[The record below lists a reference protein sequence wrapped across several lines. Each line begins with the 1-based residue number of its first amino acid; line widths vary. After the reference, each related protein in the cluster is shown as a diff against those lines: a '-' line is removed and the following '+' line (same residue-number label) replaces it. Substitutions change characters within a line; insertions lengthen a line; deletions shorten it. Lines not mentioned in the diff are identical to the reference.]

1 MNLSKPWRQLCSSI
15 IVQLGITLFFLPASI
30 AKSLSFHG
38 DGLYNESSQERC
50 AETIRIAQKTLIKM
64 CGNGANKLES
74 RENPVPCEST
84 NVTTVRGPGGVGETA
99 LINFLSSRGFLTND
113 KDNFDRVKHSPFR
126 ANNGRSKGFHGVN
139 SGSCPNE
146 PGLYLYGDPVA
157 SVFSLYRRNY
167 AIRQYARLNQKHMG
181 GPLPA
186 NASEYVRNG
195 TDVWFQY
202 KKHMTLWLRH
212 CPNILAMTLTDMV
225 DPGMLS
231 LIAYHLNIPSSRI
244 EGFNI
249 APRASPTTSDFDLP
263 FYTKLYRD
271 LQKVASRRRCQIGMP
286 PKRGPRGMGPRPHG
300 LSAANYIGE

>member
-1 MNLSKPWRQLCSSI
+1 MS
-15 IVQLGITLFFLPASI
+15 
-30 AKSLSFHG
+30 
-38 DGLYNESSQERC
+38 
-50 AETIRIAQKTLIKM
+50 
-64 CGNGANKLES
+64 
-74 RENPVPCEST
+74 
-84 NVTTVRGPGGVGETA
+84 
-99 LINFLSSRGFLTND
+99 
-113 KDNFDRVKHSPFR
+113 
-126 ANNGRSKGFHGVN
+126 
-139 SGSCPNE
+139 NE

-202 KKHMTLWLRH
+202 KKHMALWLKH

-263 FYTKLYRD
+263 FYTKH
-271 LQKVASRRRCQIGMP
+271 IGYKNIKTTVP
-286 PKRGPRGMGPRPHG
+286 DCKNATKEDHGNGPKAARP
-300 LSAANYIGE
+300 SAANYIGECVALLWIDHNQQKIDCTYRTTGAHKPDFELISCRWLADISPPSQLARLDDYGSKPPVCSSILPAKSMSSQSLSIPLHKQNSSH